1 MVDDELGIREGC
13 RKILAAEGYEVVT
26 AGDGKA
32 GLEQFLER
40 GPFAVLLVDLQ
51 MPRMSGL
58 ELMREARGRDPDIVP
73 IIITAHATIDT
84 AVEGTRQ
91 GPTATSP
98 SRSRRTSFSWP
109 SRTAWSGGRFPWRH
123 GGCGKSG
130 RSASWRWPRS
140 APAAT
145 PSSPR

>member
-1 MVDDELGIREGC
+1 MNAAVPRGHGQPEARILVVDDELGIREGC

-84 AVEGTRQ
+84 AV
-91 GPTATSP
+91 A
-98 SRSRRTSFSWP
+98 FM
-109 SRTAWSGGRFPWRH
+109 
-123 GGCGKSG
+123 
-130 RSASWRWPRS
+130 PRS
-140 APAAT
+140 ALVGYVRRTEGLALCGRGAAC
-145 PSSPR
+145 PG